1 MQLLISDLRR
11 ADMAG
16 GCELLLDGELPLGLG
31 QPGALI
37 DIRIGRWLER
47 AGGEA
52 AGELRRLAGWGPA
65 AMRPD
70 KALLCLIAMAQ
81 SGLVGLERDG
91 GALRVRALHRGG
103 KADLDASGVMV
114 ELRRRCEEYRERR
127 RKHD

>member
-1 MQLLISDLRR
+1 MNDPCKKYAAPLD
-11 ADMAG
+11 AF
-16 GCELLLDGELPLGLG
+16 LDGELPLGWDSLELC
-31 QPGALI
+31 PERC
-37 DIRIGRWLER
+37 DFVRVWRWLER

-114 ELRRRCEEYRERR
+114 ELRHRCEEYRERR